1 MKSKNLS
8 VSSHFSLLVIKGIAS
23 NDLNEFKGGLN
34 AFKRGFDI
42 WT

>member
-8 VSSHFSLLVIKGIAS
+8 VLSHFSLLVIKGIAP

-34 AFKRGFDI
+34 VFKRGFI
-42 WT
+42 KWM